1 MVYLMGITLQT
12 LHNAHY
18 SFCCS

>member
-18 SFCCS
+18 SFWGS